1 MKAFK
6 LDFDDFLDDEY
17 ELLAIHTT
25 LESYHL
31 AYFINSVLDIRLK
44 KTDVITD
51 FDFYEFNDE
60 KNQTLWNLIA
70 NKGIQEKKDDLEV
83 QNTLFSEA
91 KKSMVYLLPE
101 YKRVDFFVKIE
112 HNTHS
117 IQNLISKMNTI
128 PKIITTFAIDVSNL
142 KSRNNLIFY

>member
-1 MKAFK
+1 MKTFK
-6 LDFDDFLDDEY
+6 LDFNDFLDDEY

-31 AYFINSVLDIRLK
+31 AYFINSVLGTRLK
-44 KTDVITD
+44 KTDAIQD

-60 KNQTLWNLIA
+60 KNQSLWNLVA
-70 NKGIQEKKDDLEV
+70 NKGLQENGQSTIEL
-83 QNTLFSEA
+83 NTLFLEE
-91 KKSMVYLLPE
+91 KKRITYLLPE
-101 YKRVDFFVKIE
+101 YKRVDFLVKIE

-142 KSRNNLIFY
+142 KSKNNLIFY